1 MRDAEQALREPQAIT
16 IEDPDAEG
24 KQRFVTLGADTL
36 GRVPVAVQTMRGD
49 RIRLISAR
57 KAGKGEARQYDAQAI

>member
-1 MRDAEQALREPQAIT
+1 MRDAEQALRDPQAIT

-24 KQRFVTLGADTL
+24 KQRVVTLGADTP
-36 GRVPVAVQTMRGD
+36 GRVPVVVHTMRGD

-57 KAGKGEARQYDAQAI
+57 KAGKGEVRQYDAQAI